1 MKEHEIRIH
10 TGRIE
15 TKYGVD
21 IASIIDDPMSPR
33 KDSDVIDALMNELN
47 YTENEDD
54 DGCDYPGQW
63 DHTCGAYFDYD
74 GYIDFAIPESIIER
88 ILKGE

>member
-1 MKEHEIRIH
+1 MKEYKIRVY

-21 IASIIDDPMSPR
+21 IASIVGDPMVPR
-33 KDSDVIDALMNELN
+33 DQSDIIDELMNKLD
-47 YTENEDD
+47 YTENED
-54 DGCDYPGQW
+54 DGCDYPGCW
-63 DHTCGAYFDYD
+63 DNTCGAYFDYD
-74 GYIDFAIPESIIER
+74 GYIDFTIPESIIER